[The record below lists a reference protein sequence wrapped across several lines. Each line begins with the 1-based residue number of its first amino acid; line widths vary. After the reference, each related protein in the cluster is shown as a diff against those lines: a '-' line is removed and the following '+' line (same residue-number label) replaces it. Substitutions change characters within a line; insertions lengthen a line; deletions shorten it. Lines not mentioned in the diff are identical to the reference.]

1 MSINNYKVDDTEQ
14 YSVTNFRSIPKLK
27 LLQTAQ
33 GSLHLDDQLARMSGS
48 PSTDVAKEI
57 DNDIKSLQGK
67 SQTAINEGVKVLTQ
81 VAIDTKQS
89 FGNFPDRQLVALAN
103 HQPDL
108 SVKAKAFGVLDTPAA
123 HTSLV
128 AEVYEQLTSQATD
141 SNKVDLKAASH
152 MAASLY
158 AQSKDHPQLT
168 AWSNSFGELV
178 AQHSFAQAQPHYAT
192 KLALECNKN
201 YLKTAT
207 DLTIMARS
215 PIHAIDL
222 LSHQNGWGSN
232 DSEDKAAAYDRLTT
246 VVVNAADLPQLQ
258 DLASRDVDIEIDKQ
272 MLSKLTDQA
281 FYSHFDVRLTNYLAG
296 MSKPVDSEAIK
307 QLHVK
312 LIRNAERLDT
322 IPTQKAL
329 LTLLEKQDGAGEL
342 YNKQLLIRTIEEGER
357 RYEALRANNE
367 DKTLIE
373 ITGAHIA
380 VISKNEALDDKKIIL
395 GALSNEQSLKS
406 VLQLAFSESQS
417 PVDDY
422 DVYIDFNENTTPFLR
437 EIISQQVTKSIA
449 DQPNDLDRILTQ
461 TVPMV
466 STRLDSRDYIQNR
479 IQFEAAIL
487 NKNNTAEK
495 IKVEHPLVTSNGLI
509 RNNIQ
514 ETRPKL
520 TIINKQNQENINTYN
535 LNDFNSF
542 DEAIIKIHRDNPGFS
557 KDTHYTK
564 IETIEANNYLKKQFQ
579 NDLEGYVNQPS
590 SKGMHS
596 LNQHWTHT
604 VTQLVDDRVKD
615 NDIAYAIKASIE
627 NNTDYHASAP
637 KTKVSLSWM

>member
-1 MSINNYKVDDTEQ
+1 MSTNNYQEGDAEQ

-27 LLQTAQ
+27 LLQTTQ
-33 GSLHLDDQLARMSGS
+33 SSLHLDGELGRMSS
-48 PSTDVAKEI
+48 NPSSAVAKDI
-57 DNDIKSLQGK
+57 NIDIKSLQGK
-67 SQTAINEGVKVLTQ
+67 SQAGIDEGVRVLTQ

-89 FGNFPDRQLVALAN
+89 FGNFPDQQLVAMAT

-108 SVKAKAFGVLDTPAA
+108 SMKAKAFGVLDKPGE

-128 AEVYEQLTSQATD
+128 SEVYEKLASQAD
-141 SNKVDLKAASH
+141 NGDNVGLKAASH

-158 AQSKDHPQLT
+158 AQSKGHPQLS

-207 DLTIMARS
+207 DLTIMTRS
-215 PIHAIDL
+215 PIHAINL

-232 DSEDKAAAYDRLTT
+232 DSEDKSAAYDNLTT
-246 VVVNAADLPQLQ
+246 VVVNAANLPQLQ
-258 DLASRDVDIEIDKQ
+258 DLASNDTDTAIDKQ

-281 FYSHFDVRLTNYLAG
+281 LYSHFDVRLTNYLAG
-296 MSKPVDSEAIK
+296 MSKPVDSESIK

-312 LIRNAERLDT
+312 LVRNAERLDT
-322 IPTQKAL
+322 IPSQKAL
-329 LTLLEKQDGAGEL
+329 LELLEKQDSAGEV
-342 YNKQLLIRTIEEGER
+342 YNKQLLVRTIEEGER
-357 RYEALRANNE
+357 RYDVLRANNA
-367 DKTLIE
+367 DKTLVE
-373 ITGAHIA
+373 VTGAHIA
-380 VISKNEALDDKKIIL
+380 VISKNEELDDKKIIL
-395 GALSNEQSLKS
+395 GSLSNEQSLKS

-417 PVDDY
+417 PSDDY
-422 DVYIDFNENTTPFLR
+422 DVYVDFNENATPFLR
-437 EIISQQVTKSIA
+437 EIISQQVTKSITG
-449 DQPNDLDRILTQ
+449 QPNDLDRILTQ

-466 STRLDSRDYIQNR
+466 STRLDSRAYIQNR

-487 NKNNTAEK
+487 NKNNTTEK

-520 TIINKQNQENINTYN
+520 TITNKTDEENSSVYN
-535 LNDFNSF
+535 LTDFDSF

-557 KDTHYTK
+557 KDTHHTK
-564 IETIEANNYLKKQFQ
+564 IETVDANNYLKKQLKD
-579 NDLEGYVNQPS
+579 DLEGYINKPS
-590 SKGMHS
+590 SKSMHN
-596 LNQHWTHT
+596 LNQHFTHT

-615 NDIAYAIKASIE
+615 NDTAYSIKTSIE
-627 NNTDYHASAP
+627 NNTDYHASSP
-637 KTKVSLSWM
+637 KTKVSLT